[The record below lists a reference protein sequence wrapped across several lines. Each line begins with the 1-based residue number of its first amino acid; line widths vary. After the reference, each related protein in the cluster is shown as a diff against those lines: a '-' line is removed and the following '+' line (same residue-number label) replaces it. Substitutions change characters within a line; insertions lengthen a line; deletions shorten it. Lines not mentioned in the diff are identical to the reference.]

1 MRYSSVLAFF
11 AALTL
16 LAACTTQKS
25 NDQSQEVYGALPP
38 KFVTLLKAQGG
49 LEKWQ
54 SSGSLEFVLFNP
66 KDSTRERHLI
76 DLTTRKDL
84 IEADSFKIGFDGDQV
99 WVSPNKKAYKGKSAR
114 FYHNLFSYFFAIPY
128 FLADKGVNYSED
140 TVQIDGQKYDAIKC
154 TFSTGMGDADK
165 DIYKMLVDPSSKK
178 LYGLLYTVT
187 YYSGEAHENY
197 NFLKYEDWQE
207 AGGLQF
213 PGKLIS
219 YKYAND
225 SLVQKRF
232 EFVFENPKL
241 SNEGANDAMFAIPA
255 QSEIDSLIKRK

>member
-1 MRYSSVLAFF
+1 MKHFNAFAF
-11 AALTL
+11 LVALIVGS
-16 LAACTTQKS
+16 ACATKNI
-25 NDQSQEVYGALPP
+25 NDQNQELYKDLPP
-38 KFVTLLKAQGG
+38 SFVTLLKTQGG

-54 SSGSLEFVLFNP
+54 SSRSLEFIVFNP
-66 KDSTRERHLI
+66 KESTRERHLI

-84 IEADSFKIGFDGDQV
+84 IEADSFKIGFDGKEV

-114 FYHNLFSYFFAIPY
+114 FYHNLFSYFFALPY
-128 FLADKGVNYSED
+128 FLADKGVSYLED
-140 TVQIDGQKYDAIKC
+140 TVLLNGQRYASIKC
-154 TFSTGMGDADK
+154 TFSNGMGDADK
-165 DIYKMLVDPSSKK
+165 DSYKMLVDPSSKK

-213 PGKLIS
+213 PGKLVS

-225 SLVQKRF
+225 SLTQKRF
-232 EFVFENPKL
+232 EFVFGNPKL
-241 SNEGANDAMFAIPA
+241 TKEGLGDSLFTMPVQA
-255 QSEIDSLIKRK
+255 EIDSMIKR

>member
-1 MRYSSVLAFF
+1 MRYFNALLFLFALAMSSACTTKNGSDQSSEMYNDLPPSF
-11 AALTL
+11 AAL
-16 LAACTTQKS
+16 
-25 NDQSQEVYGALPP
+25 
-38 KFVTLLKAQGG
+38 LKAHGG

-54 SSGSLEFVLFNP
+54 TAQSMEFTLLNP
-66 KDSTRERHLI
+66 QDSTREHHLI

-84 IEADSFKIGFDGDQV
+84 IEADSFKIGYDGKEV
-99 WVSPNKKAYKGKSAR
+99 WVSPSKSAYKGKSAR
-114 FYHNLFSYFFAIPY
+114 FYHNLFSYFFAVPY
-128 FLADKGVNYSED
+128 FLTDDGVSYVQD
-140 TVQIDGQKYDAIKC
+140 TVLLNGQQYASIKC
-154 TFSTGMGDADK
+154 TFSNGMGDADK
-165 DIYKMLVDPSSKK
+165 DIYKLLVDPASKK

-213 PGKLIS
+213 PGKLVS

-225 SLVQKRF
+225 SLTQKRF

-241 SNEGANDAMFAIPA
+241 TTEAVDGTMFAMPEQA
-255 QSEIDSLIKRK
+255 EIDSLIKRR